1 MRFGV
6 SPFTFGAASLPLT
19 TVIGVELSPSPRLIV
34 VVLTVFAVAFSAF
47 KSFVVEM
54 VKIHTSLLN
63 FDIFVLRYKSRYYL
77 GLLFELV
84 HPQLRRHLYSQ

>member
-34 VVLTVFAVAFSAF
+34 VVLTVFAVTFSAF

-54 VKIHTSLLN
+54 VKFIPACLIL
-63 FDIFVLRYKSRYYL
+63 IFC
-77 GLLFELV
+77 
-84 HPQLRRHLYSQ
+84 PAI